1 MPYNFRIMKKSSTLL
16 TYLFVILMSC
26 VHTRVCAQTQNS
38 TYWAYINQYAEM
50 AVEQM
55 NRHGIPAS
63 ITLAQGLLESGAGQS
78 MLAVKANNHF
88 GIKVSSGWSGPY
100 VLRNDDKPNEK
111 FRKYSSARESYED
124 HSKFLKKDRYSKLF
138 SLKVTDYV
146 GWAHGLRECGYATS
160 PTYAQNLIQ
169 LIELY
174 HLYDYDRGQKSSSTG
189 YEIAQNSDK
198 KIAQITSQN
207 TQNVVP
213 QPSRPQNTTNPGR
226 PSYSIPALKPGANFY
241 ANHPVSENNKNY
253 YIRVQEGDDMYKI
266 SEGVGISQRKLR
278 KYNEMTDNMKP
289 AVGSVIYLNSKRSH
303 ADRAFKNHPH
313 VVTNGQSMY
322 DIAQMYGIKLKSL
335 YKLNGLSP
343 DYMPKVGDKL
353 RVY

>member
-16 TYLFVILMSC
+16 TYLFVILMTC
-26 VHTRVCAQTQNS
+26 AHTRICAQTQNS
-38 TYWAYINQYAEM
+38 TYLAYINQYAEM

-88 GIKVSSGWSGPY
+88 GIKVSSGWTGPY

-111 FRKYSSARESYED
+111 FRKYNSVRESYED

-138 SLKVTDYV
+138 SLKITDYV
-146 GWAHGLRECGYATS
+146 GWAKGLRECGYATS
-160 PTYAQNLIQ
+160 PTYAENLIRI
-169 LIELY
+169 IEQYNLT
-174 HLYDYDRGQKSSSTG
+174 DYDRGKKSSYTG
-189 YEIAQNSDK
+189 YEIAQNSEK
-198 KIAQITSQN
+198 NIAKIT
-207 TQNVVP
+207 TQTVP
-213 QPSRPQNTTNPGR
+213 NTTQQSNGQRPANNNSQ
-226 PSYSIPALKPGANFY
+226 PSYSIPGLQKVSNFY
-241 ANHPVSENNKNY
+241 TSHPVSENNKNY

-266 SEGVGISQRKLR
+266 SAGVGVSQRKLR
-278 KYNEMTDNMKP
+278 KYNDMTDEMKP
-289 AVGSVIYLNSKRSH
+289 AVGSVLYLKSKRSH

-335 YKLNGLSP
+335 YRLNGLSP